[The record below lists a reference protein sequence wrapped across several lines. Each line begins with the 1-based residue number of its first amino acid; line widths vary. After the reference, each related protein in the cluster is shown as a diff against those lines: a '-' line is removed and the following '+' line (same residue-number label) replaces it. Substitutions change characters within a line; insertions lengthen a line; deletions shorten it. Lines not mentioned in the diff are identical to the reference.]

1 MRLRVLKLL
10 LFNVVFCQL
19 VQCFVEMGGNNNNIL
34 IKRPKEVELDY
45 DENLFEN
52 RKEEIGKEYVE
63 DVLAEIKTRE
73 TEENKYL
80 PEWDSLD
87 TRPLPEWY
95 DKAKIGIFL
104 HWGVYCVPG
113 FGSEWFWYN
122 WRHGE

>member
-19 VQCFVEMGGNNNNIL
+19 VQCFVEKDGNNNNIL

-122 WRHGE
+122 WRHG

>member
-1 MRLRVLKLL
+1 MRLRILKLL
-10 LFNVVFCQL
+10 FFNVVFCQL
-19 VQCFVEMGGNNNNIL
+19 VQCFVEKDGNNNNIL